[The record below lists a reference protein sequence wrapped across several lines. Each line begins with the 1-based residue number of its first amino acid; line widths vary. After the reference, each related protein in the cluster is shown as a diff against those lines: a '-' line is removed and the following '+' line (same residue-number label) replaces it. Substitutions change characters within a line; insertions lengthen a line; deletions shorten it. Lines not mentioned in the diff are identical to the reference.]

1 VFGQDH
7 YNPTPEDLF
16 YHQQYQAYPNT
27 PHQEQIFSN
36 QNAFF
41 QQQDFQQ
48 DFDFDLLLLSSDTPN
63 NFKQLHFSEFTEPTP
78 QIVSNNCQPSGYFN
92 PPCDCTQPT
101 ELDQL
106 DQFLNFNG
114 PYVDPTPSFQTHQ
127 AYQQQFGT
135 DQFLLHIPT
144 NHESKPTDQF
154 VLNIETDIADEP
166 TQVLVTIPAVE
177 NPDRKS
183 KTFPQETNKEKCQKY
198 REKKKQEKKM
208 LDDELDLEME
218 KNRALRRKADI
229 LEERVD
235 KFKKIHKK
243 IAMKQKVNMS
253 AEIFH
258 CIFDS

>member
-7 YNPTPEDLF
+7 NNPTPEDLF
-16 YHQQYQAYPNT
+16 YHQQYQAYTNT
-27 PHQEQIFSN
+27 VHQEQTFSD

-48 DFDFDLLLLSSDTPN
+48 DIDFDLLLLSSDTPN
-63 NFKQLHFSEFTEPTP
+63 NFNKLHSYEFTEPTNH
-78 QIVSNNCQPSGYFN
+78 IVSNNCQPSGYFN
-92 PPCDCTQPT
+92 PPYDSTQPT
-101 ELDQL
+101 EKDQL
-106 DQFLNFNG
+106 DQFLNFDE
-114 PYVDPTPSFQTHQ
+114 PFDDPTPSFQNLQT
-127 AYQQQFGT
+127 YPQQFDS

-144 NHESKPTDQF
+144 NHEAQPTDQF
-154 VLNIETDIADEP
+154 VLNIETEIAAEP

-177 NPDRKS
+177 NHDRKS

-218 KNRALRRKADI
+218 KNRVLKRKANI
-229 LEERVD
+229 LEERVE

-243 IAMKQKVNMS
+243 IATKQNVNMS
-253 AEIFH
+253 ADIFH